1 MSGTHVYDQED
12 IGLPIAGPVID
23 TLSAAALRSL
33 DEALAWRNL
42 TARTHWQLAYSEA
55 PAWESPN
62 GSCGELEVW
71 TMLPRDGRSRRAR
84 PSR

>member
-1 MSGTHVYDQED
+1 MSGTHTYDQRD
-12 IGLPIAGPVID
+12 VDLPVAEPGID
-23 TLSAAALRSL
+23 TLSAATLRSL
-33 DEALAWRNL
+33 DEALACRNL
-42 TARTHWQLAYSEA
+42 PARTHWQLAYSEA